1 MTLPNFNSI
10 KSQSHQ
16 LTSNN
21 PQINPKDNQ
30 HSPSP
35 TISPETN
42 RCDRHLKFH
51 NVIAQI
57 NQLINRTIM
66 HYINT

>member
-1 MTLPNFNSI
+1 MTLPNFNSN

-16 LTSNN
+16 LTSIN

-30 HSPSP
+30 NNPSP
-35 TISPETN
+35 TISPEAN

-57 NQLINRTIM
+57 NQLNNRTIM
-66 HYINT
+66 YYINT